1 LPEVPDRDERAEGAH
16 LPQAAE
22 VAVSEVFQGPD
33 ATAERYA
40 AMTVY
45 IALLRGINV
54 GGNNLIKM
62 DALRTLCGKLKL
74 CDVATYV
81 QSGNVVFRA
90 AEDNAVKVGRLIE
103 DGIQRTFGI
112 RAAVVIRTAAEFR
125 EAAARNPFAG
135 RSEIEPGKLLVTFL
149 AMPLGKE
156 AREKVL
162 ALRTAPE
169 ELHLEAREMFV
180 YFPNGQAKST
190 LPMAKVD
197 RALGT
202 TGTGRNWNTVVKLL
216 AMAEDLEAL

>member
-1 LPEVPDRDERAEGAH
+1 
-16 LPQAAE
+16 
-22 VAVSEVFQGPD
+22 
-33 ATAERYA
+33 
-40 AMTVY
+40 MTVY

-62 DALRTLCGKLKL
+62 EALRTLCGKLKL
-74 CDVATYV
+74 RDAATYV

-90 AEDNAVKVGRLIE
+90 TEGDAVRVGRLIE

-112 RAAVVIRTAAEFR
+112 RAAVVIRTAAELR

-135 RSEIEPGKLLVTFL
+135 RSGIEPGKLVVTFL
-149 AMPLGKE
+149 PMPVGTD

-162 ALRTAPE
+162 ALRMPPE
-169 ELHLEAREMFV
+169 ELHLDGREMFV
-180 YFPNGQAKST
+180 YFPNGQSKSM

-216 AMAEDLEAL
+216 AMADELEIAE